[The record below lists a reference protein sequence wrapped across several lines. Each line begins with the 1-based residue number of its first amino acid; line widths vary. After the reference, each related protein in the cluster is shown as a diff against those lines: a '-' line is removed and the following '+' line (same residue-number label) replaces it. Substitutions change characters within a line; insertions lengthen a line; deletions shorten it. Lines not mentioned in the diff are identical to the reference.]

1 MRLNVPNVRVRPLL
15 LNRAVAKAAGEPFQF
30 TGTLNEVLRLYCLFV
45 WPFCL
50 VVHYLLGFCLVVH
63 CLFVHF
69 VCRFLK
75 LCMFTL
81 FVFSS
86 CLFVHLICSFCLYN
100 ETRWGAGRLL
110 WVCHATSRRGIA
122 CRVRPRK
129 SLDITGEKRED
140 RGCEGEREGFEKRN

>member
-1 MRLNVPNVRVRPLL
+1 
-15 LNRAVAKAAGEPFQF
+15 
-30 TGTLNEVLRLYCLFV
+30 
-45 WPFCL
+45 
-50 VVHYLLGFCLVVH
+50 
-63 CLFVHF
+63 
-69 VCRFLK
+69 
-75 LCMFTL
+75 MFTL
-81 FVFSS
+81 FVFFILFVCSS
-86 CLFVHLICSFCLYN
+86 HLFILFVYLICLFVHLVCSFCLYN